1 MPSNWL
7 YIDTQFPTFTGNE
20 SLPEKVSTIQN
31 YMFMLVEQLR
41 YTLHNL
47 DLTNMNGKAMED
59 FVSNI
64 TDPIYAQIKDSDGNM
79 AQLQLDVQ
87 GLKTQVQ
94 DAEGNISALQQTSTS
109 LASQLQDAQGNIS
122 SLQQTTSGLSST
134 VVSQG
139 GQISSLQQ
147 TVNGFSLSVMN
158 GSNFSTIQLTSNGA
172 VISSQ
177 TISMTGMVT
186 FTDLSTPGATIIDG
200 GNLKTDTVTA
210 SKLEGEVINL
220 LGSPGWSAGTMN
232 LAPSSTSGFA
242 VELNSVAGMR
252 LQAGS
257 GNLYLKGGSDAFVTI
272 GTAIYCY
279 PAIAPTEDGYSTCGT
294 AARRW
299 SDVYCQNAEIQ
310 TSDES
315 GKKDIEPLDPK
326 YITMMENLTPITY
339 RLIDGQSGRRHVG
352 FSAQQVEQAMI
363 SAGIDSVDFGG
374 FVKDKNEAGEDVYM
388 LRYGE
393 FMGIMWSKIMQL
405 DSKLKELAA

>member
-1 MPSNWL
+1 
-7 YIDTQFPTFTGNE
+7 
-20 SLPEKVSTIQN
+20 
-31 YMFMLVEQLR
+31 
-41 YTLHNL
+41 
-47 DLTNMNGKAMED
+47 
-59 FVSNI
+59 
-64 TDPIYAQIKDSDGNM
+64 
-79 AQLQLDVQ
+79 
-87 GLKTQVQ
+87 
-94 DAEGNISALQQTSTS
+94 
-109 LASQLQDAQGNIS
+109 
-122 SLQQTTSGLSST
+122 
-134 VVSQG
+134 
-139 GQISSLQQ
+139 
-147 TVNGFSLSVMN
+147 
-158 GSNFSTIQLTSNGA
+158 
-172 VISSQ
+172 
-177 TISMTGMVT
+177 MVT
-186 FTDLSTPGATIIDG
+186 FTDLSTPGRTTING
-200 GNLKTDTVTA
+200 GNLMTDTVTA

-393 FMGIMWSKIMQL
+393 FMGIMWAKIMKL
-405 DSKLKELAA
+405 DAKVKELTA

>member
-1 MPSNWL
+1 MPSNGL
-7 YIDTQFPTFTGNE
+7 YIDTQFPTFTGKE

-87 GLKTQVQ
+87 GLKTQVR

-134 VVSQG
+134 VQNQA
-139 GQISSLQQ
+139 GQISSLAQ

-158 GSNFSTIQLTSNGA
+158 GSNFSTIQLTSNGT

-210 SKLEGEVINL
+210 SKLEGQVINL

-257 GNLYLKGGSDAFVTI
+257 SSTRTI
-272 GTAIYCY
+272 PILSRCDCGVAINSRTYGHKCV
-279 PAIAPTEDGYSTCGT
+279 
-294 AARRW
+294 AA
-299 SDVYCQNAEIQ
+299 A
-310 TSDES
+310 
-315 GKKDIEPLDPK
+315 L
-326 YITMMENLTPITY
+326 
-339 RLIDGQSGRRHVG
+339 
-352 FSAQQVEQAMI
+352 QV
-363 SAGIDSVDFGG
+363 
-374 FVKDKNEAGEDVYM
+374 
-388 LRYGE
+388 
-393 FMGIMWSKIMQL
+393 
-405 DSKLKELAA
+405 